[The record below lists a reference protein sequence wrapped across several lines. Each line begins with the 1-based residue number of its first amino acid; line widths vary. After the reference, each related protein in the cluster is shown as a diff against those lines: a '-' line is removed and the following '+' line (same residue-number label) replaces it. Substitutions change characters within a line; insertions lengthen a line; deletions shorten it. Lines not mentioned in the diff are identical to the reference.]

1 MREAAAEERDARR
14 ACAGWGCAARAWE
27 VARAVERPKLRGR
40 GREEREERSE
50 RSVAS
55 AEESEADALAGEEGV
70 CSSMVWTWV
79 RRPARVAREDRTVFC
94 IVRRDGVGTADNPV
108 GSASGLGLVVDEVD
122 EVVEVEEVEV
132 VEVEVV
138 EGGGGR
144 GEFGKVG
151 DWVKGGVVRRG
162 GGRVIRFIV
171 LTLTRR

>member
-108 GSASGLGLVVDEVD
+108 GSASGLGLAEEVVEVEVDEVD
-122 EVVEVEEVEV
+122 EVE
-132 VEVEVV
+132 EVEVV